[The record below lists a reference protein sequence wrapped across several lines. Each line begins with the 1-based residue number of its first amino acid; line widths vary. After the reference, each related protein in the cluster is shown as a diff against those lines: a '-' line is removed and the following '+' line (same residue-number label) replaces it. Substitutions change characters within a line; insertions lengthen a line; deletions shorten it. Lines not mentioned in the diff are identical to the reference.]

1 MIVQLSGRI
10 AEVAIGRLV
19 IDVNGVGYELSTPAR
34 QFSGAKI
41 GDQITAITSLIIRED
56 SHTLFGFEDAASKQ
70 LFAQLH
76 SVSGVG
82 PKSALA
88 VLSHWEP
95 DVIANAIAEGQDKVF
110 SAVTGIGPKTAKLI
124 CVTLAGKVSIANS
137 SGNVAIDSVVAALAS
152 LGWNELTAAKTAK
165 LLLSENPDLSAA
177 EVLKAALASVSS
189 AKLAD

>member
-1 MIVQLSGRI
+1 MIVQLTGRI
-10 AEVAIGRLV
+10 AEAGIGRFV

-34 QFSGAKI
+34 QFSGIKV
-41 GDQITAITSLIIRED
+41 GDQITAITTLIVRED
-56 SHTLFGFEDAASKQ
+56 SHTLFGFEDSASKQ
-70 LFAQLH
+70 LFTQLH

-95 DVIANAIAEGQDKVF
+95 EVIANAIAEGQDKVF

-124 CVTLAGKVSIANS
+124 CVTLAGKVSIAGS
-137 SGNVAIDSVVAALAS
+137 SGNIEIDSVVSALTS

-165 LLLSENPDLSAA
+165 MLLAENPNLSAA
-177 EVLKAALASVSS
+177 QVLKAALASVSS